1 MLPYIKLN
9 LYNFIQHFF
18 VGSFKPA
25 TTQQAYLEND
35 ILVVPNGIQSHYFP
49 SIWLR
54 DNCQCPKCFN
64 EHAQARLVLMKDLDL
79 EIRAT
84 NIVDCGS
91 QVLI

>member
-1 MLPYIKLN
+1 MLPCINLQ

-18 VGSFKPA
+18 EGSFKPT

-35 ILVVPNGIQSHYFP
+35 TLIVPKGVESHYFP

-54 DNCQCPKCFN
+54 DNCQCPQCFN

-79 EIRAT
+79 EMKAT